1 MAEKRPTVVIVG
13 AGFTGT
19 HAAEALLEAPVK
31 VVMMDR
37 NNHHLVQPLL
47 RQAAAAALMPGEI
60 ACPVRTDFRE
70 QKNFEF
76 RLAEMLNVD
85 LDRRVVYTSNG
96 TLFYD
101 WLILAVGGES
111 NYFGLDSLV
120 RNGFDVKGW
129 KMP

>member
-1 MAEKRPTVVIVG
+1 M
-13 AGFTGT
+13 
-19 HAAEALLEAPVK
+19 HAAEVLLEAPVK

-37 NNHHLVQPLL
+37 NNHDLIQPLL
-47 RQAAAAALMPGEI
+47 RQVAAASLVPGEI
-60 ACPVRTDFRE
+60 AYPVRTNFRA

-85 LDRRVVYTSNG
+85 LDRRVVHTSNG

-111 NYFGLDSLV
+111 SYFGLDSLV
-120 RNGFDVKGW
+120 RGGFDLRGW